1 MYLWIDSLYITK
13 VQDTIFKLVK
23 LIIQNHNVSLSCKWT
38 AVTAKPPKKIPRHVP
53 LHLRKK
59 MREKPPPNFFEV
71 NPSSGVLLPGKTADI
86 KIVFMPSE
94 EVYVHTHRITS
105 VISRKFDHNFCFLAR
120 IVVSYKYKYRFLRFY
135 LAK

>member
-1 MYLWIDSLYITK
+1 MGCNNYDSNVTARSLARVHMYLWIDSLYITK

-59 MREKPPPNFFEV
+59 MREKPPPNFFGV

-86 KIVFMPSE
+86 KIIFMPSE
-94 EVYVHTHRITS
+94 EVYVLI
-105 VISRKFDHNFCFLAR
+105 
-120 IVVSYKYKYRFLRFY
+120 Y
-135 LAK
+135 